1 MRLPYSLEITMF
13 GKKNDA
19 PDPAQ
24 RVIPHTQLIT
34 GVHPAHTTWRL
45 LRWLLFLAALLSIVC
60 GGFLL
65 SVRSAE
71 VRCQYQS
78 LNIDTEKIKEIAQEH
93 GRKTA
98 SDFADAF
105 RRYWFLL
112 VILFAAVFTF
122 FELFIHSR
130 WKIYVIYALMAIV
143 AWVLVL
149 YALNLLALPEEL
161 TKAGTGG

>member
-1 MRLPYSLEITMF
+1 MF
-13 GKKNDA
+13 GKKKNV
-19 PDPAQ
+19 PEHVK
-24 RVIPHTQLIT
+24 RVEPHTQLIT

-45 LRWLLFLAALLSIVC
+45 LRWILFLAALLSIVC

-65 SVRSAE
+65 SVKSAE
-71 VRCQYQS
+71 IKCQEQA
-78 LNIDTEKIKEIAQEH
+78 LNIGTEKIKEIAKEH
-93 GRKTA
+93 GRQTA
-98 SDFADAF
+98 RNFADAF

-130 WKIYVIYALMAIV
+130 WKIYVIYALMAIA

-149 YALNLLALPEEL
+149 YALNLLELPEEL
-161 TKAGTGG
+161 VKAGTGG